1 MAAKV
6 GMSAGIFQP
15 LEEGQYRLAFPEY
28 GIEFH
33 VDHLRREHHELFGEL
48 TVSCGLA
55 AARTVD
61 DVLSVGTFNIS
72 SPRARQ
78 ERARAC
84 AERARTHA
92 IDWLGLLEELCQR
105 ILAAE
110 RAGQPALVLRD
121 LPLSAP
127 VDYLCVEGLTLLRS
141 HPVVLFGDGGT
152 AKSYLA
158 LLVAGQLARRG
169 VTVLYADWELAA
181 DEHRDR
187 LERIFGANDL
197 PAILYAR
204 CDKPMTYEA
213 ERLRR
218 VIARDEVQYLICD
231 SVAFA
236 CDGPPEAAE
245 VAGRYFQ
252 ALRQMRVGS
261 LHLAHTNRSDRS
273 DEKPF
278 GSTFWHNGARSTWH
292 VKLAAP
298 AVDTGRITVGLY
310 NKKSNLGPLRPAVG
324 FHIAFDDTRTRFE
337 RIDITS
343 VDELAEA
350 LPLWQR
356 IRHSVQ
362 HTPQTLISLAQ
373 ELGKPVDSVDK
384 AVRRKNGMF
393 TRVAGADGVTR
404 IALLETRRTA

>member
-1 MAAKV
+1 V
-6 GMSAGIFQP
+6 STGIFRR
-15 LEEGQYRLAFPEY
+15 LDDAQYQLVFPEY
-28 GIEFH
+28 GIEFR
-33 VDHLRREHHELFGEL
+33 VDYLRRERQELHGEL

-84 AERARTHA
+84 AERARTQA

-105 ILAAE
+105 VLAAE
-110 RAGQPALVLRD
+110 RAGEPALVLRE
-121 LPLSAP
+121 LPTPPPADGLSI
-127 VDYLCVEGLTLLRS
+127 DGLTLLRN
-141 HPVVLFGDGGT
+141 HPVLLFGDGGT
-152 AKSYLA
+152 AKSYLG
-158 LLVAGQLARRG
+158 LWVAGHLTRQGL
-169 VTVLYADWELAA
+169 TVLYADWELAA

-187 LERIFGANDL
+187 LERIFGPHDL
-197 PAILYAR
+197 PPVLYAR
-204 CDKPMTYEA
+204 CDRPLAYEA

-218 VIARDEVQYLICD
+218 IVARDEVQYAVFD

-252 ALRQMRVGS
+252 ALRRMGVGS
-261 LHLAHTNRSDRS
+261 LHLAHTNRSERS

-298 AVDTGRITVGLY
+298 AADTSRITVGLY

-356 IRHSVQ
+356 IRHAVQ
-362 HTPQTLISLAQ
+362 HTPQTLITLAQ

-393 TRVAGADGVTR
+393 TRIAGADGITR